1 MNQGTFCIALTKH
14 TPWILG
20 CAFVLM
26 VFAANSQETKPDSSK
41 VSRADTVSGLSSDSV
56 VRRGKVISIKSYTA
70 KFNPRKA
77 LLYSAILPGA
87 GQVYNK
93 KYWKVPLVY
102 GGIVGL
108 GLVVDFYNQANN
120 KYRNQ
125 LFGLLNS
132 GQTLSAS
139 GLDETQLRTII
150 DQSRRQRDYFMIF
163 VGFFYILQM
172 VDAHVDAHLKEFD
185 VNPRL
190 RARIE
195 PAMEG
200 SYLTGSTVGLAL
212 TLRF

>member
-1 MNQGTFCIALTKH
+1 MIESTISIALKKH
-14 TPWILG
+14 TGWILG
-20 CAFVLM
+20 CVFLLLAFAGHGQNTKLDSIKVL
-26 VFAANSQETKPDSSK
+26 Q
-41 VSRADTVSGLSSDSV
+41 ADTVSGLSSDSV

-125 LFGLLNS
+125 LFTILN
-132 GQTLSAS
+132 GQLPGPGDLTE
-139 GLDETQLRTII
+139 DQLRTII

-195 PAMEG
+195 PAMDN

>member
-1 MNQGTFCIALTKH
+1 M
-14 TPWILG
+14 
-20 CAFVLM
+20 CAFVLI
-26 VFAANSQETKPDSSK
+26 AITANSQETKPDSIRVLK
-41 VSRADTVSGLSSDSV
+41 ADTVSGLSSDSV

-87 GQVYNK
+87 GQVYNR

-120 KYRNQ
+120 KFRNE

-132 GQTLSAS
+132 GQALSAS
-139 GLDETQLRTII
+139 GLDETQLRTVI

-195 PAMEG
+195 PAMDN
-200 SYLTGSTVGLAL
+200 SYLTGSTVGLAI
-212 TLRF
+212 TLRY

>member
-1 MNQGTFCIALTKH
+1 MIVNTFSIALKRH
-14 TPWILG
+14 TRWISG
-20 CAFVLM
+20 CVFLLMAF
-26 VFAANSQETKPDSSK
+26 AGNGQNAKPDSIK
-41 VSRADTVSGLSSDSV
+41 VLRADTVSGLSSDSV

-87 GQVYNK
+87 GQVYNR

-108 GLVVDFYNQANN
+108 GLVVDFYNQSNN

-125 LFGLLNS
+125 LFTILN
-132 GQTLSAS
+132 GQPPGPGDLTEA
-139 GLDETQLRTII
+139 QLRTII

-195 PAMEG
+195 PAMNN

>member
-1 MNQGTFCIALTKH
+1 MIESTICIALKKH
-14 TPWILG
+14 TGWILG
-20 CAFVLM
+20 CVFLLLAF
-26 VFAANSQETKPDSSK
+26 AGHGQNTKPDSIK
-41 VSRADTVSGLSSDSV
+41 VLQADTVSGLSSDSV

-125 LFGLLNS
+125 LFTILN
-132 GQTLSAS
+132 GQLPGPGDLTEA
-139 GLDETQLRTII
+139 QLRTII

-195 PAMEG
+195 PAMDN

>member
-1 MNQGTFCIALTKH
+1 MIEGTVCIALKKH
-14 TPWILG
+14 TGWILG
-20 CAFVLM
+20 CVFLLLAF
-26 VFAANSQETKPDSSK
+26 AGNGQNAKPDSIK
-41 VSRADTVSGLSSDSV
+41 VLQADTVSGLSSDSV

-125 LFGLLNS
+125 LFTILN
-132 GQTLSAS
+132 GQLPRPGDLTE
-139 GLDETQLRTII
+139 DQLRTII

-195 PAMEG
+195 PAMDN

>member
-1 MNQGTFCIALTKH
+1 MIEGTVCIGLKKH
-14 TPWILG
+14 TGWLLG
-20 CAFVLM
+20 CVFLLLAFAGNGQNAKSDSIKVL
-26 VFAANSQETKPDSSK
+26 Q
-41 VSRADTVSGLSSDSV
+41 ADTISRLSPDSV

-102 GGIVGL
+102 GGIIGL
-108 GLVVDFYNQANN
+108 GSVVNFYNE
-120 KYRNQ
+120 KYNQFRDQ
-125 LFGLLNS
+125 LFSSLN
-132 GQTLSAS
+132 GTPLPTGVTEAS
-139 GLDETQLRTII
+139 LRNVIETA
-150 DQSRRQRDYFMIF
+150 RRQRDYFMMF
-163 VGFFYILQM
+163 TALFYVIQFI
-172 VDAHVDAHLKEFD
+172 DAHIDAHLREFD

-195 PAMEG
+195 PAIDN

>member
-1 MNQGTFCIALTKH
+1 MIESTVCIALKKH
-14 TPWILG
+14 TGWILG
-20 CAFVLM
+20 C
-26 VFAANSQETKPDSSK
+26 VFLLLTFAGHGQNTKPDSIK
-41 VSRADTVSGLSSDSV
+41 VLQADTVSGLSSDSV

-125 LFGLLNS
+125 LFTILN
-132 GQTLSAS
+132 GQLPGPGDLTE
-139 GLDETQLRTII
+139 DQLRTII

-195 PAMEG
+195 PAMDN

>member
-1 MNQGTFCIALTKH
+1 MIVENFCEAVKKH
-14 TPWILG
+14 TQWITG
-20 CAFVLM
+20 CAFLLITL
-26 VFAANSQETKPDSSK
+26 AAKGQQAKPDSVTVLK
-41 VSRADTVSGLSSDSV
+41 PDTVSALSSDSV

-70 KFNPRKA
+70 KFSPRKA

-87 GQVYNK
+87 GQVYNR

-120 KYRNQ
+120 KFRNE

-139 GLDETQLRTII
+139 GLDETQLRRVI

-195 PAMEG
+195 PAMDN

>member
-1 MNQGTFCIALTKH
+1 MIESTISIALKKH
-14 TPWILG
+14 TGWILG
-20 CAFVLM
+20 CVFLLLAFAGHGQNTKLDSIKVL
-26 VFAANSQETKPDSSK
+26 Q
-41 VSRADTVSGLSSDSV
+41 ADTVSGLSSDSV

-125 LFGLLNS
+125 LFTILN
-132 GQTLSAS
+132 GQLPGPGDLT
-139 GLDETQLRTII
+139 ENQLRTII

-195 PAMEG
+195 PAMDN